1 MAAVVEIDD
10 LRTIVAES
18 LELEPGDV
26 ADDAHFTDELDMDS
40 LALLEVSS
48 RVEKQYGIAV
58 QDAALGSLRTLADLL
73 ILVESLLAE
82 GSAA

>member
-1 MAAVVEIDD
+1 MAAVVDIDD
-10 LRTIVAES
+10 LRAIVAGS

-26 ADDAHFTDELDMDS
+26 ADDAHFTDDLEMDS

-48 RVEKQYGIAV
+48 RVEKRYGVAV
-58 QDAALGSLRTLADLL
+58 RDAALGSLRTLADLRIL
-73 ILVESLLAE
+73 IESLLAE